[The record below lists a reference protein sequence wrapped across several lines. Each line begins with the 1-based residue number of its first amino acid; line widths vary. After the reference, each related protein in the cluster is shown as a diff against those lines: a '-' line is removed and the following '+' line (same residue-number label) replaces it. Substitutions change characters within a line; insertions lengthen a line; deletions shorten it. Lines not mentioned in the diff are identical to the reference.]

1 MDRYAYWR
9 TLFNKAMKH
18 ENPMQRNVELQ
29 MLGNWRA
36 KAKIEARDMV
46 LKDLAKLK
54 EVDDTN
60 SVG

>member
-1 MDRYAYWR
+1 
-9 TLFNKAMKH
+9 
-18 ENPMQRNVELQ
+18 MQRNVELQ

-36 KAKIEARDMV
+36 KAKIEARDIV